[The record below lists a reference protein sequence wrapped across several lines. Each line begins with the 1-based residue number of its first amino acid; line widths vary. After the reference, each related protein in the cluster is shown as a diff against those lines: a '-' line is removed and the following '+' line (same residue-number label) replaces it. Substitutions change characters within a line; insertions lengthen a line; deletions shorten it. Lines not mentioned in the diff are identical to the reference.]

1 LNLSDTPDPLWIT
14 RRSVIVRRNNRG
26 YGPAVVPFEHR
37 GRLTLNLKIKLNL
50 RIRVSIKK
58 YFQKGWRSRKGHARV
73 ACMREDMQYISG
85 VLDELEAI
93 VQDASG
99 VPMRK
104 GRAVVDRSDLVVM
117 LDELRASLPRELA
130 EAEALRRE
138 CEVMVAAAE
147 EEGRRIVEE
156 AHHRA
161 NALVPE
167 TELCRRT
174 DRRAGEI
181 IDGAQ
186 RYAEEVSSGSE
197 IYRDRVM
204 GQLEDWFQDSLV
216 SVEESRQELSG
227 VPVHRPTPQPEPK
240 PAEEQDNDRGWRASS
255 A

>member
-1 LNLSDTPDPLWIT
+1 
-14 RRSVIVRRNNRG
+14 
-26 YGPAVVPFEHR
+26 
-37 GRLTLNLKIKLNL
+37 
-50 RIRVSIKK
+50 
-58 YFQKGWRSRKGHARV
+58 
-73 ACMREDMQYISG
+73 MREDMQYISG

-104 GRAVVDRSDLVVM
+104 GRAVVDRSDVLVM

-138 CEVMVAAAE
+138 CGAMVAAAE

-161 NALVPE
+161 TAMVPE
-167 TELCRRT
+167 TELCRRAE
-174 DRRAGEI
+174 RRANEI
-181 IDGAQ
+181 TDGAE

-197 IYRDRVM
+197 VYRDRVM

-227 VPVHRPTPQPEPK
+227 VPVHRPAPKPE
-240 PAEEQDNDRGWRASS
+240 PAEEERDDRGWRASS